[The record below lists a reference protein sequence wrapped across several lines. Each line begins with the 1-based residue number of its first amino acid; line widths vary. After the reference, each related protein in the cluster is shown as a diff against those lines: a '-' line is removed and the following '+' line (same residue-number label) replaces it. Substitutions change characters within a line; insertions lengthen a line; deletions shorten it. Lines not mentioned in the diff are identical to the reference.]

1 MRNYL
6 ATTLVMLT
14 LWISFTSC
22 STEEPFPN
30 PPVTERPQPP
40 GNLDESGDNDNNENN
55 NNNENNPMNSKITI
69 TAGSATFSVTLEN
82 NEAATAFRKLL
93 PMTVNMNELNSN
105 EKYCDLPN
113 RLPTASTNPG
123 NIRTGDLMLFGS
135 STLVLFYKSF
145 STGYSYTRLGRV
157 DNPSEL
163 EAALGAGR
171 VTVTFANNQ

>member
-6 ATTLVMLT
+6 ATTLVMLA

-22 STEEPFPN
+22 STEEPFTN
-30 PPVTERPQPP
+30 PPATEQPQPP
-40 GNLDESGDNDNNENN
+40 VNPDESGDNENSDNNENN
-55 NNNENNPMNSKITI
+55 TMNSEIRI
-69 TAGSATFSVTLEN
+69 TAGSATFSATLEN

-93 PMTVNMNELNSN
+93 PMTVDMNELNSN

-157 DNPSEL
+157 DNPSGL
-163 EAALGAGR
+163 ETVLGAGR
-171 VTVTFANNQ
+171 VTVTFTNNQ

>member
-6 ATTLVMLT
+6 ATTLVMLA

-22 STEEPFPN
+22 STEEPFPS
-30 PPVTERPQPP
+30 PPATEQPQPP
-40 GNLDESGDNDNNENN
+40 VNPDESGDNENSDNNENN
-55 NNNENNPMNSKITI
+55 TMNSEIRI
-69 TAGSATFSVTLEN
+69 TAGSATFSATLEN

-93 PMTVNMNELNSN
+93 PMTVDMNELNSN

-113 RLPTASTNPG
+113 RLPTAPTNPG

-135 STLVLFYKSF
+135 STLVIFYKSF

-157 DNPSEL
+157 DNPSGL

-171 VTVTFANNQ
+171 VTVTLTSNP

>member
-1 MRNYL
+1 MRSYL
-6 ATTLVMLT
+6 ATTLVMLA

-30 PPVTERPQPP
+30 PPATEQPQSPV
-40 GNLDESGDNDNNENN
+40 NLDESGNNESND
-55 NNNENNPMNSKITI
+55 NNENNPMNSKIKI
-69 TAGSATFSVTLEN
+69 TAGSATFSATLEN

-93 PMTVNMNELNSN
+93 PMTVDMNELNSN
-105 EKYCDLPN
+105 EKYYDLPN

-157 DNPSEL
+157 DNPSGL

-171 VTVTFANNQ
+171 VTVTFTNNQ